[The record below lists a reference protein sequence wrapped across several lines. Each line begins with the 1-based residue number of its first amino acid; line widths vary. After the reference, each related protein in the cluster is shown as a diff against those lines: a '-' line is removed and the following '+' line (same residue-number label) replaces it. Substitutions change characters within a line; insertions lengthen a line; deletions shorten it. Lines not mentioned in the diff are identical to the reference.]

1 MKGWKETYKNIVQPK
16 EEISERLDYHKKSS
30 AELKGSEFDRKK
42 EIKNIKNMIKGL
54 DKLNKEHEK
63 FQYNNR
69 TTSGARVFKG
79 LYAAE
84 AALYDYMIEIQKG
97 DWDGVVDLED

>member
-1 MKGWKETYKNIVQPK
+1 MKGWKQTYTDIVEPK
-16 EEISERLDYHKKSS
+16 EEISERLEYHKKSQ
-30 AELKGSEFDRKK
+30 AEKLKLLFNSKK
-42 EIKNIKNMIKGL
+42 EIKNIKSMIKGL
-54 DKLNKEHEK
+54 EKLNKEHEK

-84 AALYDYMIEIQKG
+84 AALYDYMLEIERG